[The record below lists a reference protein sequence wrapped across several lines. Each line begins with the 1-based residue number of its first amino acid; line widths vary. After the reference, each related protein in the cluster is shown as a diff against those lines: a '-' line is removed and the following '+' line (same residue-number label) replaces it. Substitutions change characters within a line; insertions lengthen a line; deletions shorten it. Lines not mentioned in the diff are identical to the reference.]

1 MLHNFH
7 QRFLCEEESD
17 GALTSVTTVGDDNIK
32 SITLVNALLNV
43 TLVDPFSSLVEIS
56 ISLYSSVCIRSSF
69 FFRPRHRYTELK
81 HYSYGFE
88 MRSIV
93 VSVLRSFIALLC
105 LQQINEIN
113 NFSPSIKKDTHNF
126 FVLLTV
132 CVCV

>member
-69 FFRPRHRYTELK
+69 FFRPRHRYTKLLTVK

-105 LQQINEIN
+105 LQQIIEIN
-113 NFSPSIKKDTHNF
+113 NFSPSIKKDT
-126 FVLLTV
+126 LYK
-132 CVCV
+132 